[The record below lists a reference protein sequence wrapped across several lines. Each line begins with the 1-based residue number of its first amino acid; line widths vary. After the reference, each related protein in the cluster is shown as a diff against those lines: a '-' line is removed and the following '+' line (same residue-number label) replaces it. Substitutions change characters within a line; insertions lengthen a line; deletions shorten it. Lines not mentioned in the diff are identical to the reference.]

1 MDNKEIKIAIIGLGY
16 VGLPLAH
23 AFSFKYQT
31 IGFDTSGKR
40 IDELNSGI
48 DKTLELSSA
57 QVRQCLANNIT
68 FSNNLDDISSSNV
81 YIITVPTP
89 IDNANKP
96 DLSPLI
102 FASKAIGSVLKKGDI
117 VIYESTVYPGA
128 TEEIC
133 VPLLE
138 SMSGLVFN
146 QDFYCGYS
154 PERINPGDKEHTVT
168 KIVKVVSGS
177 TVEIAQKIN
186 TLYASVIAA
195 GTHLAPSIK
204 VAEAAKVIENAQRD
218 VNIAFINELAML
230 FNKMNI
236 NTKAVLKAA
245 ATKWNFLQFNPG
257 LVGGHCIG
265 IDPYYLAHKAKQ
277 IGYHPEI
284 ILAGRSI
291 NDGMALFVAVEI
303 MKLISQQNT
312 NNIKPR
318 VLMLGIT
325 FKQNCRDIRNS
336 KVIDVIRKLEDFGC
350 YVDSYDP
357 NADKDEVFNEYGIT
371 LLDNPHNNYN
381 AVILAVNHTQF
392 AHINYNN
399 LTKSPN
405 KTIFYSIQHTKIA
418 QFNYSL

>member
-48 DKTLELSSA
+48 DKTLELSPA